1 MNNTFLILLLAA
13 TLSATGCASKT
24 QLAKLESSKWT
35 ELTCSGFLTW
45 HACRQEARSLCPDGF
60 YTADY
65 YENYLIQRRVVSV
78 ACKA

>member
-1 MNNTFLILLLAA
+1 MNKGFLILLLAA
-13 TLSATGCASKT
+13 TLGAAGCATKT
-24 QLAKLESSKWT
+24 QLAKLESKKWT

-45 HACRQEARSLCPDGF
+45 NECRQEARKMCPRGF
-60 YTADY
+60 NTADY